1 MSAEKSG
8 SMSAKEIQYKTPA
21 TDWQTLAYW
30 EGCGR
35 GELVLQRCGDCGVVQ
50 HRPRGLCASCLSSEL
65 EHFVASGR
73 GTVYSFT
80 ITLQNVVPQF
90 RGACPYVLA
99 YVDLEEGIRLL
110 TNIVGCDPES
120 VQIGMALKVDF
131 VATSPGLAV
140 PRFIPA

>member
-1 MSAEKSG
+1 M
-8 SMSAKEIQYKTPA
+8 
-21 TDWQTLAYW
+21 
-30 EGCGR
+30 
-35 GELVLQRCGDCGVVQ
+35 VQ